1 MLIYVNFFTS
11 FRTITIIVIEAYNFC
26 YSIFQVRELLKE
38 QKRLQDIFSLYD
50 QTEREQQ
57 TLLAVAINS
66 SQDHERTYRE
76 KNKYL
81 SLITGV
87 VGGLLGLLGSSI
99 NNWRHRR
106 DIKHFASDI
115 NDQVVDLKKSVD
127 KLKVAVSSDK
137 VLQDAVSNSSDE
149 TGNILSDI
157 KSHCSTLDENIKSLQ
172 NMINTSY
179 VNKNSNQ
186 SNPSNGHIEIVFEEF
201 EKNFTSKLNNH
212 LYANLGLI
220 GSYTLFFTLFI
231 LYVTKYS

>member
-1 MLIYVNFFTS
+1 M
-11 FRTITIIVIEAYNFC
+11 
-26 YSIFQVRELLKE
+26 RELLKE

-66 SQDHERTYRE
+66 SQDHEKTYRE

-106 DIKHFASDI
+106 DIKQFALDI

-137 VLQDAVSNSSDE
+137 VLQDTNSSDE
-149 TGNILSDI
+149 TGNILNDI
-157 KSHCSTLDENIKSLQ
+157 KSHCNTLDENIKSLQ
-172 NMINTSY
+172 NTINTSY
-179 VNKNSNQ
+179 VNKNSSQ
-186 SNPSNGHIEIVFEEF
+186 SNPGNGHIEIVFEEF
-201 EKNFTSKLNNH
+201 ERNFTSKLNNH

-220 GSYTLFFTLFI
+220 GSYTIFFTLFI